1 MLVQD
6 EVSNALNAG
15 RTGQTRRAH
24 EGVRCLCDHD
34 ARGQL
39 ACGDADVVVA
49 IPATPSRQFG
59 GSLFEQAS
67 LVLLDALIFD
77 LTRGDPCVYEVM
89 SQRYTN
95 LE

>member
-1 MLVQD
+1 LLMLSASG
-6 EVSNALNAG
+6 ETPVSLHLA
-15 RTGQTRRAH
+15 RRAAGNGAH
-24 EGVRCLCDHD
+24 VFAITTREDSSLVEI
-34 ARGQL
+34 
-39 ACGDADVVVA
+39 ADVVVA